1 MKKSLFAESLTGGSG
16 IETLMDDLG
25 HALAEGGAG
34 IRMLGGGNPALI
46 PEVNAVW
53 RRRME
58 EILGEGDRFD
68 RMMTVYD
75 PPKGNTRFALA
86 LAAYLQR
93 EYGWDVGAE
102 HIGITCGGQAA
113 FFRSLQ
119 PLCRRVLR
127 RPAQEGAAARRAGI
141 HRLRESGPRPGFLHG
156 RDAGDRALR
165 PACLKYRVDFDR
177 LKIGGDIG
185 AICASRPTNPS
196 GNVLT
201 DAEVARLDAL
211 SREAG
216 VPLLLDNAYGEPF
229 PGIVFTKIQP
239 VWNENIVLTFSLSKL
254 GLPGTRTG
262 IVVAR
267 PEIIR
272 ALTSMNAIIGLAN
285 GTIGQAIV
293 TPLLES
299 GEIRRIAT
307 DLVRPF
313 YERKAANAR
322 RWVAQYF
329 DDALDYHVHASEG
342 ALFLWLWF
350 RGLPISS
357 AELYERLKKRGVLV
371 VPGHYF
377 AIGSA
382 EAERHASEC
391 IRVSFA
397 MDDAVVEEGIAILA
411 DEVARVF
418 FPERKIFLLLVLLLL
433 LS

>member
-1 MKKSLFAESLTGGSG
+1 MSFEKSLFAESLTGGSG

-46 PEVNAVW
+46 PEMNAVW

-113 FFRSLQ
+113 FFDLFNLFAGEFSGG
-119 PLCRRVLR
+119 RRKKVLL
-127 RPAQEGAAARRAGI
+127 PVVPEYIGYANQGLGPDFFTGAMPEIA
-141 HRLRESGPRPGFLHG
+141 HSGPHAF
-156 RDAGDRALR
+156 
-165 PACLKYRVDFDR
+165 KYRVDFDR

-211 SREAG
+211 ARESG

-382 EAERHASEC
+382 EAERHANEC

-418 FPERKIFLLLVLLLL
+418 
-433 LS
+433 SGA

>member
-1 MKKSLFAESLTGGSG
+1 MSFEKSLFAERLTGGSG

-58 EILGEGDRFD
+58 EILAEGDRFD

-113 FFRSLQ
+113 FFYLFNLLAGEFSGG
-119 PLCRRVLR
+119 RRKKVLL
-127 RPAQEGAAARRAGI
+127 PVVPEYIGYANQGLGPDFFVGAMPGI
-141 HRLRESGPRPGFLHG
+141 EHLGQHAF
-156 RDAGDRALR
+156 
-165 PACLKYRVDFDR
+165 KYRVDFER
-177 LKIGGDIG
+177 LKIDGDIG

-201 DAEVARLDAL
+201 DAEVAQLDVLA
-211 SREAG
+211 RDAG

-272 ALTSMNAIIGLAN
+272 ALASMNAIIGLAN

-293 TPLLES
+293 TPLVES

-350 RGLPISS
+350 RGLPITS

-397 MDDAVVEEGIAILA
+397 MDDTVVEEGIAILA
-411 DEVARVF
+411 DEVARVY
-418 FPERKIFLLLVLLLL
+418 
-433 LS
+433 SAS

>member
-1 MKKSLFAESLTGGSG
+1 MSFEKSLFAERLTGGSG

-58 EILGEGDRFD
+58 EILAEGDRFD

-113 FFRSLQ
+113 FFYLFNLLAGEFSGG
-119 PLCRRVLR
+119 RRKKVLL
-127 RPAQEGAAARRAGI
+127 PVVPEYIGYANQGLGPDFFVGAMPGI
-141 HRLRESGPRPGFLHG
+141 EHLGHHAF
-156 RDAGDRALR
+156 
-165 PACLKYRVDFDR
+165 KYRVDFER
-177 LKIGGDIG
+177 LKIGDDIG

-201 DAEVARLDAL
+201 DAEVAQLDAL
-211 SREAG
+211 ARDAG

-285 GTIGQAIV
+285 GTIGQAVV

-299 GEIRRIAT
+299 GEIHRIVAKH
-307 DLVRPF
+307 VRPF
-313 YERKAANAR
+313 YAQKAANAR
-322 RWVAQYF
+322 RWIAQYF

-391 IRVSFA
+391 IRLSFA

-411 DEVARVF
+411 DEVAKVWNDG
-418 FPERKIFLLLVLLLL
+418 K
-433 LS
+433 